1 METFLGFTFNFV
13 ISLDKYLLSF
23 VANGLH
29 LVLKVFAKLSVLMLL
44 LPSMAAQ
51 SRVIFYFFY
60 EKHLLLGCCPFC
72 NMLDWMSCTCLF
84 LL

>member
-29 LVLKVFAKLSVLMLL
+29 LLLKVFAKLS
-44 LPSMAAQ
+44 
-51 SRVIFYFFY
+51 
-60 EKHLLLGCCPFC
+60 HCFC
-72 NMLDWMSCTCLF
+72 F
-84 LL
+84 LLWLLSQEL